1 MGQQILAFAGAA
13 VGAYFGGPL
22 GAELGFAI
30 GGALGGAL
38 FPKHLDGPHSK
49 PLQPQT
55 SQYGAMLPIVKGNA
69 RVPGNVIWQEDID
82 LVGSSQGGKGGPSV
96 TTYSAFGTFATALCE
111 GPITGIRRIWAN
123 GVLVYDVSSS
133 ATATTVQASN
143 TFAANH
149 LTIYLGTATQ
159 NPDPT
164 MQAALGAGNVPGYRG
179 TAYVVFRAVPLE
191 NFGNLIPSI
200 NVEVFTTPG
209 TPTMTQL
216 WENDAV
222 GFPVSYNVYGTPTAG
237 LYAPYISTISPTIRV
252 FDRAMPT
259 TGSPLSSTHTVAILD
274 PATGLYQGSDN
285 DASSALETGFP
296 NFAPYLNITLFGNFV
311 PVWRGVACDPTGS
324 FFIAW
329 TIPLGFYTFTGT
341 TSGAGKV
348 SIGSVSTALGITFDD
363 VVARLTPGGTS
374 WSLVGI
380 IPCANRNYFLVMTQ
394 DTAHSYAHVC
404 SLDSS
409 TGLTAE
415 VTRYVLPQS
424 AFNPAPFLF
433 KIFGSLGND
442 IYGQGGMLESDLQ
455 HFWTVQA
462 TGVPYSPQATLTQ
475 FQLTNSGL
483 VLVGTTTSAWQSTAQ
498 SKQYTSIWADGGVA
512 FLVVGNNATAWT
524 IGVPTVET
532 TLSSIVSDICE
543 RSGLQAGQINVTALT
558 DQVWGFVIDRQ
569 MSGRQALESI
579 SPAWWFDA
587 VESDGVLK
595 FVHRSA
601 TPLATITLDD
611 MGADTA
617 GKVSTAPLSFTR
629 GSEIELPTQIDLHY
643 YAIGAAYQSGVQ
655 YGRRLVGIESD
666 NIQSVDTAAVM
677 DDTQAAVAA
686 DIVMWDTIAGRVSF
700 KFSTSYK
707 WAQYEPTDILNLQT
721 TNETY
726 PVRFTRKSESAGK
739 IDWEAVACA
748 PVYSQAASGGAITSS
763 QTVTGPLPT
772 TAVIMD
778 IAPLRDQ
785 DGATSNLYVAMYGA
799 TGWHGGT
806 LYKSSDGG
814 ATFVAGISMGSFSTV
829 GSAITALPNW
839 TGGNIFDEGNSVDVG
854 ITSAPTSTPLSS
866 ASELTVLNGGNVA
879 LLGNEILQ
887 FKNATLI
894 STDRY
899 RLSGLLRGRFSTE
912 WAMSGHGI
920 GDRFVL
926 LTGNVG
932 LQVTPTSDI
941 GQPRIYQAVTSNQP
955 LGSGAQQTIT
965 EQGRT
970 LICFSPVLLFGTND
984 GSPGDIRLRWT
995 RRNRITWQWL
1005 ESVDVP
1011 MSEASEAYVVSIFN
1025 AAGTVVLRTINVSG
1039 TGVQN
1044 ATYTSAQQTTDF
1056 GAPLAKGASLIWG
1069 VQQISAVTG
1078 PGIMAKITSIMPGSE
1093 GVTIT
1098 SHAGSTASVG
1108 KVISK
1113 IVTATAP
1120 SSASLSTG
1128 DVHSLTMSYPQP
1140 QSASLA
1146 RSVGKL
1152 ISLSQSV
1159 SLALPKSAGK
1169 LLSVSQSSAA
1179 SLATSFISGSAGSV
1193 LQTVKLFE
1201 DMSGTSN
1208 GTLSGT
1214 LSGVTAGSTIVVFFG
1229 NHSGTGSPACSD
1241 GQGSYTLDFD
1251 SGSGVNNR
1259 GIAFHLTGANA
1270 GSHTISITNCKT
1282 FCVAWA
1288 VEITAA
1294 ASSSFDAGHEQH
1306 TGQGTGTDGVT
1317 SGNFTTTQANDLI
1330 LGFCYSSVSTV
1341 STGTGFTSQG
1351 SSTGSGQFGTRVES
1365 KVASS
1370 IGTYAVTFTT
1380 GTALDAAIGCA
1391 FKHP

>member
-55 SQYGAMLPIVKGNA
+55 SQYGAMLPIVYGNA

-133 ATATTVQASN
+133 ATATTVQASKS
-143 TFAANH
+143 FAANH
-149 LTIYLGTATQ
+149 LTVYLGTATQ

-179 TAYVVFRAVPLE
+179 TAYIVFRSVPLE

-222 GFPVSYNVYGTPTAG
+222 GFPVSYNTYGTPTAG
-237 LYAPYISTISPTIRV
+237 LYAPYISTISPTLRV

-259 TGSPLSSTHTVAILD
+259 TGAVTATTHTVSILD
-274 PATGLYQGSDN
+274 PATGNFEGTDT
-285 DASSALETGFP
+285 DAASPLESGFP
-296 NFAPYLNITLFGNFV
+296 FFAPYLIFTLFGNVV
-311 PVWRGVACDPTGS
+311 PTWRAVACDPNGV
-324 FFIAW
+324 FFIAFC
-329 TIPLGFYTFTGT
+329 IPAGFYTFTGT
-341 TSGAGKV
+341 SSGTGKV
-348 SIGSVSTALGITFDD
+348 SIGSVSTALGVTLDD
-363 VVARLTPGGTS
+363 VVARLTPPSGTA

-380 IPCANRNYFLVMTQ
+380 LPCANRNYFLVLTQ
-394 DTAHSYAHVC
+394 DSLHSYAHVC

-415 VTRYVLPQS
+415 VTRYVYAQTTWNAS
-424 AFNPAPFLF
+424 PFLF
-433 KIFGSLGND
+433 KLFGSLAND
-442 IYGQGGMLESDLQ
+442 IYGQAGVLESDLQ

-462 TGVPYSPQATLTQ
+462 TGTPFSPQATLTQ
-475 FQLTNSGL
+475 YQLTSSSL
-483 VLVGTTTSAWQSTAQ
+483 VTVGSTAAAWTSTAQ
-498 SKQYTSIWADGGVA
+498 SKQYTSIWADGSVA

-524 IGVPTVET
+524 IGTPTVET
-532 TLSSIVSDICE
+532 TLSSIVSGICQ
-543 RSGLQAGQINVTALT
+543 RAGLGIGQINVTALT

-587 VESDGVLK
+587 VESDTVLK

-726 PVRFTRKSESAGK
+726 PVRFTRKSESTGK

-748 PVYSQAASGGAITSS
+748 PVYSQAASGGAITST
-763 QTVTGPLPT
+763 QMVTGPLPT

-829 GSAITALPNW
+829 GSAITALRNW
-839 TGGNIFDEGNSVDVG
+839 TGGNIFDEGSTVDVG

-866 ASELTVLNGGNVA
+866 ASELTVLNGGNVV

-894 STDRY
+894 SSDRY

-965 EQGRT
+965 EAGRT

-1011 MSEASEAYVVSIFN
+1011 MSEATEAYVVSIFN

-1039 TGVQN
+1039 SGVQN

-1078 PGIMAKITSIMPGSE
+1078 PGIMAKITSVMPGSE
-1093 GVTIT
+1093 GVSIE
-1098 SHAGSTASVG
+1098 ASVH
-1108 KVISK
+1108 
-1113 IVTATAP
+1113 
-1120 SSASLSTG
+1120 SSASISTSVTRARSLSASVASTATVSTGTSHGEVVSTSQATSTTLSTVTIPG
-1128 DVHSLTMSYPQP
+1128 
-1140 QSASLA
+1140 A
-1146 RSVGKL
+1146 
-1152 ISLSQSV
+1152 
-1159 SLALPKSAGK
+1159 
-1169 LLSVSQSSAA
+1169 
-1179 SLATSFISGSAGSV
+1179 AGSV

-1201 DMSGTSN
+1201 NMAGTSGGTQSGTI
-1208 GTLSGT
+1208 T
-1214 LSGVTAGSTIVVFFG
+1214 GVTAGSTIVVFLG
-1229 NHSGTGSPACSD
+1229 NHSPSAVNAACSD
-1241 GQGSYTLDFD
+1241 GQGSYTADVNT
-1251 SGSGVNNR
+1251 GVHL
-1259 GIAFHLTGANA
+1259 GTVQAFHLTNANA
-1270 GSHTISITNCKT
+1270 GSHTISITNTNT
-1282 FCVAWA
+1282 FYVAWA

-1294 ASSSFDAGHEQH
+1294 PSSSFDVGAAQFQSTPGV
-1306 TGQGTGTDGVT
+1306 GTDAAT
-1317 SGNFTTTQANDLI
+1317 SGTFTTTQANDLVI
-1330 LGFCYSSVSTV
+1330 GFVYAPSGPPTA
-1341 STGTGFTSQG
+1341 GTGYTSQG
-1351 SSTGSGQFGTRVES
+1351 SSTGGGQFPSRVES
-1365 KVASS
+1365 KVAASVGS
-1370 IGTYAVTFTT
+1370 YAATFSGATSY
-1380 GTALDAAIGCA
+1380 TACAGLA